1 MPKITFM
8 RGKRTSGSMVGTLLV
23 LLIGCGEENAYQA
36 PPPPSVTAIKPPM
49 HTFEPYQDIVATVR
63 PEETIDIRARVA
75 GFLEKRSF
83 QPGDLVTT
91 GQELF
96 TLETAEYTAAVN
108 GAEADLAAAKAKFQL
123 DTEVSQKYGIA
134 FDKGAAS
141 EVELLEANAKVEV
154 SAASVQQAD
163 ARVERAKLDLSYTTI
178 TSPIDG
184 RIGEDLISIGNLV
197 GRSDPTLLARI
208 STTDPM
214 NVYFDIP
221 ETAYLDFRRNMAA
234 AGRDPDSKGT
244 YPFEIVLPDGEL
256 YDQTG
261 DLDFVDIEIDRSTGT
276 MKMRGVIDNP
286 DGLLRDGLFVR
297 ARIRQPTRSM
307 LAVPASAVL
316 VDMAGSYVYVV
327 DANDVVERQ
336 GVEIG
341 VSLDGL
347 TEVLK
352 GLDSSNTVIVDGI
365 LRSRPGATVAAEM
378 VDLPEAMRRIDPGSS
393 IANQD

>member
-1 MPKITFM
+1 MPKLTPARGRRTF
-8 RGKRTSGSMVGTLLV
+8 GSMVGTLLV

-75 GFLEKRSF
+75 GFLEQRSF

-108 GAEADLAAAKAKFQL
+108 GAEADLAAAKAKLQL
-123 DTEVSQKYGIA
+123 DTEVSQKYRIA

-197 GRSDPTLLARI
+197 GRSEPTLLARI

-214 NVYFDIP
+214 NVYFDVP

-256 YDQTG
+256 YDQIG

-276 MKMRGVIDNP
+276 MKMRGVIVNP
-286 DGLLRDGLFVR
+286 NGLLRDGLFVR

-327 DANDVVERQ
+327 DEDDVVERQ
-336 GVEIG
+336 GVEVG

-393 IANQD
+393 IAKQD

>member
-1 MPKITFM
+1 MPKNTFM
-8 RGKRTSGSMVGTLLV
+8 RGKRTFGSMVGTLLV

-83 QPGDLVTT
+83 QPGDRVTT

-256 YDQTG
+256 YGQTG

>member
-1 MPKITFM
+1 MPKNTSM
-8 RGKRTSGSMVGTLLV
+8 RGKRTFGSMVGTLLV

>member
-1 MPKITFM
+1 
-8 RGKRTSGSMVGTLLV
+8 MVGTLVL

-75 GFLEKRSF
+75 GFLEQRSF

-108 GAEADLAAAKAKFQL
+108 GAEADLAAAKAKLQL
-123 DTEVSQKYGIA
+123 DTEVSQKYRIA

-197 GRSDPTLLARI
+197 GRSEPTLLARI

-214 NVYFDIP
+214 NVYFDVP

-276 MKMRGVIDNP
+276 MKMRGVIANP

-307 LAVPASAVL
+307 LAVPASSVL

-327 DANDVVERQ
+327 DEDDVVERQ
-336 GVEIG
+336 GVEVG

-352 GLDSSNTVIVDGI
+352 GLDSSSTVIVDGI

-393 IANQD
+393 IAKQD

>member
-1 MPKITFM
+1 MPKITPA
-8 RGKRTSGSMVGTLLV
+8 RGRRTFGSMVGTLVL

-75 GFLEKRSF
+75 GFLEQRSF
-83 QPGDLVTT
+83 QPGDLVVT

-96 TLETAEYTAAVN
+96 TLETAEYIAAVN
-108 GAEADLAAAKAKFQL
+108 GAEADLAAAKAKLQL
-123 DTEVSQKYGIA
+123 DTEVSQKYRIA

-178 TSPIDG
+178 SSPIDG

-197 GRSDPTLLARI
+197 GRSEPTLLARI

-221 ETAYLDFRRNMAA
+221 ETAYLGFRRNMAA

-244 YPFEIVLPDGEL
+244 YPFEIVLPDGDL

-276 MKMRGVIDNP
+276 MKMRGVIANP

-327 DANDVVERQ
+327 DDNDVVERQ
-336 GVEIG
+336 GVEVG

-393 IANQD
+393 IAKQD